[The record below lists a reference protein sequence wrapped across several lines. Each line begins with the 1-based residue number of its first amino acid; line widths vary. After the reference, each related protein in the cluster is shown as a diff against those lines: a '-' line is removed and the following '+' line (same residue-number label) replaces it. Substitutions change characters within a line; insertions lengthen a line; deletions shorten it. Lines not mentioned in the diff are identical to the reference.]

1 VRISAFFSNSRRVGR
16 IAGLWAGLA
25 AATVAA
31 PAYAVLGGA
40 PMTPPNGASVSSAVG
55 HAGGSTAASGATSSV
70 MNAATMASAA
80 SAATVAPYT
89 VRTTTLAVGTVV
101 SEYMGA
107 DGVVFGIAWHGPRIP
122 DLPTLLGSYFPQYVQ
137 GIQTQRA
144 NGAGRGPVSV
154 VGSGLV
160 VRSAGHMGAF
170 AGHAY
175 LPQSL
180 PAGVT
185 GRDIH

>member
-1 VRISAFFSNSRRVGR
+1 MRISAFFSNSRHVGR
-16 IAGLWAGLA
+16 MAGPWVGLALA
-25 AATVAA
+25 AAAAILAA

-40 PMTPPNGASVSSAVG
+40 PMTPPNGASVSGVVS
-55 HAGGSTAASGATSSV
+55 HAAASTGASGATQSV

-80 SAATVAPYT
+80 SAASVAPYT
-89 VRTTTLAVGTVV
+89 VRTTTLVTGTVV
-101 SEYMGA
+101 NEYMGA

-137 GIQTQRA
+137 GIQAQRA
-144 NGAGRGPVSV
+144 NGVGRGPVSV

-175 LPQSL
+175 
-180 PAGVT
+180 
-185 GRDIH
+185 